1 MASPTGKSAGKTRKA
16 ARRPA
21 AKTSKAAPAKSG
33 RNAGKT
39 AKSAV
44 KRPATKRPATK
55 SASGK
60 SASAGRAKGIKAGGK
75 KTLGSRGV
83 AKDTKSAGRIAR
95 VLAVAG
101 GELAKAALTRLASGK
116 LLGDGLP
123 QPTTKAWGE
132 AGNALDG
139 VRVLD
144 FTHVQSGPTCTQLL
158 AYMGADVIKVE
169 RPGIGDITR
178 GQLRD
183 VPNADSLY
191 FTMLNGNKRSITID
205 SKNPKGKEIL
215 DRLIRQCDVLV
226 ENFAPGALDRMG
238 LTWEHIHKLNP
249 RMIVA
254 SVKGF
259 GPGPYEDCK
268 VYENVAQ
275 CAGGS
280 ASTTGFRDGPPLVTG
295 AQIGD
300 SGTGL
305 HLAFG
310 IACAL
315 YQRNRTG
322 RGQRVLAAMQDGVLN
337 LCRVKLRDQQRL
349 AHGPLKEYSQFGEG
363 IAFGAAVPR
372 AGNDSGGGQ
381 PGWILKCKGWETDP
395 DAYIYFITQAPVWEA
410 ICDVIGK
417 PEWKTHPDYAT
428 PAARLPRLRQI
439 FNTIE
444 EWTMTKTKFEVM
456 ETCNALDI
464 PVGPI
469 LSMKE
474 IAEDESLRRTG
485 TVVEVDHP
493 TRGKYLTVGNP
504 IKLSDSPTKVTR
516 APLLGEHTEEIL
528 REVLGYD
535 DAGVAEIQRS
545 GAIGE
550 LERRQAAE

>member
-1 MASPTGKSAGKTRKA
+1 VRAKA
-16 ARRPA
+16 A
-21 AKTSKAAPAKSG
+21 KAV
-33 RNAGKT
+33 GKK
-39 AKSAV
+39 ALGS
-44 KRPATKRPATK
+44 R
-55 SASGK
+55 
-60 SASAGRAKGIKAGGK
+60 AGGK
-75 KTLGSRGV
+75 DTNTARRLAGV
-83 AKDTKSAGRIAR
+83 LT
-95 VLAVAG
+95 VAG
-101 GELAKAALTRLASGK
+101 GELAKAALTRLASRA
-116 LLGDGLP
+116 LLGDGVP
-123 QPTTKAWGE
+123 KPSAKAWGRE
-132 AGNALDG
+132 GRALDG

-205 SKNPKGKEIL
+205 SKHPKGREIL
-215 DRLIRQCDVLV
+215 DRLIRHCDVLV

-238 LTWEHIHKLNP
+238 LTWEHIHKVNP

-349 AHGPLKEYSQFGEG
+349 AHGPLKEYSQFGEN
-363 IAFGAAVPR
+363 IPFGAAVPR

-381 PGWILKCKGWETDP
+381 PGWILKCKGWENDP

-428 PAARLPRLRQI
+428 PPARLPRLKHI
-439 FNTIE
+439 FGTIE

-456 ETCNALDI
+456 EICNALDI

-504 IKLSDSPTKVTR
+504 IKLSDSPTEVTR

-528 REVLGYD
+528 RQVLGYD
-535 DAGVAEIQRS
+535 DDGVAEIQRS